1 MKMKTKIIILLSVI
15 ASICH
20 VQSKAISKPDLG
32 NPTLNRFVAEFRPDY
47 ALFNG
52 NGAGLVRKKHQ
63 WSLVRIWGEKIYH
76 LDSKVEIK
84 LHFIERPVTKN
95 DANKIL
101 VESAPDS
108 LFSIG
113 QEHFDSLPKRCE
125 GEAGKKRGIAG
136 DVSDAGTITVWEYTP
151 SAMRKIQFYAADI
164 YFDTCYPHQPE
175 FEILGTLLH
184 TFKVIGKYA
193 SEIDNQYGGQ

>member
-1 MKMKTKIIILLSVI
+1 MKLKTKIIILLSVI

-76 LDSKVEIK
+76 MDSKVEIK
-84 LHFIERPVTKN
+84 LHFIERPVTK
-95 DANKIL
+95 DEAHEIL
-101 VESAPDS
+101 VESASDR
-108 LFSIG
+108 LFAIG
-113 QEHFDSLPKRCE
+113 QKRFDSLPKTCE
-125 GEAGKKRGIAG
+125 GEPGKKEGIAG
-136 DVSDAGTITVWEYTP
+136 KIWDAGTITVIEYTQ
-151 SAMRKIQFYAADI
+151 SATKKIQFYAADL

-193 SEIDNQYGGQ
+193 SEKTANKVGN